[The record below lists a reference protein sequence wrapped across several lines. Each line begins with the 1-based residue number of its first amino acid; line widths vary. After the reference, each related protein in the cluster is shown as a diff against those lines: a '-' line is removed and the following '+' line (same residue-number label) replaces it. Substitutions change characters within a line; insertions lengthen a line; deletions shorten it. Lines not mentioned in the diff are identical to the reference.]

1 MWYDSPFSESLLSRQ
16 SFPSDRNHVLRHH
29 NEGIARWLDEQ
40 HNRRK
45 EVSTRTT
52 RRTGQLLIIGFC
64 GSTESHRQ
72 HNSNF
77 QTHLQE
83 ARKATLPTQ
92 PAMSNTSDGDC
103 LPDGH
108 PPAEE
113 PPD

>member
-16 SFPSDRNHVLRHH
+16 SFPSDRNRVLRRQ

-45 EVSTRTT
+45 EISTRTT
-52 RRTGQLLIIGFC
+52 RSTGQLSIIGFC
-64 GSTESHRQ
+64 GSAESRRQ
-72 HNSNF
+72 NNYTF
-77 QTHLQE
+77 QTRLQE
-83 ARKATLPTQ
+83 ARKAVLPTLPET
-92 PAMSNTSDGDC
+92 SNTSDGDRST
-103 LPDGH
+103 DGH